1 MRFRCGNA
9 LLVCLLSGAVHAQ
22 AIEDSEWLE
31 RSRAILEESIESAP
45 PDWLRARSTDAALDA
60 AREIADLS
68 TDGDVRTGESTAPGR
83 ILIFAS
89 FSIPEVTLKGLLLQ
103 ATERNVVLV
112 LRGVPKGSTVPGT
125 VARLKG
131 LLPGDA
137 TPHVMLDPTLFRRF
151 AVERVPTFAL
161 ERGPGQKPVIA
172 RGAVTNEWVRR
183 MAARVQTGD
192 EDLGRRAEDYAIA
205 ETDLIEEMQQRLAL
219 VDFEARRREAIELFW
234 SKHGGNF
241 VELPDAKERREL
253 LIDPSVRVTEDVED
267 VDGNVLVSAGQ
278 TFNPLTW
285 VPLSKTIVVFRGT
298 DPRQVSKAQELAR
311 DARIGGRGV
320 ILLTTAIQTDRGWQH
335 LSELERALSGAVYLL
350 PQSLVERFHL
360 ARIPATV
367 VSRGQR
373 LLVTEIPVG
382 VPQ

>member
-31 RSRAILEESIESAP
+31 RSRAILEKSVESAP
-45 PDWLRARSTDAALDA
+45 PDWLRTESTGAALA
-60 AREIADLS
+60 AAQEIADRS
-68 TDGDVRTGESTAPGR
+68 TGRDVRTGESTAPGR

-89 FSIPEVTLKGLLLQ
+89 FSLPDATLKSLLLQ
-103 ATERNVVLV
+103 ATEQDVALV

-125 VARLKG
+125 VARLKR
-131 LLPGDA
+131 LLPADA
-137 TPHVMLDPTLFRRF
+137 IPNVMLDPTLFRRF

-161 ERGPGQKPVIA
+161 ARSPGQKPVNA
-172 RGAVTNEWVRR
+172 RGAVTSEWVRR
-183 MAARVQTGD
+183 MAASVQTGH

-205 ETDLIEEMQQRLAL
+205 EIDLIEEMQQRLAL
-219 VDFEARRREAIELFW
+219 VDFEARRREAIEQFW
-234 SKHGGNF
+234 AKHGGNF

-253 LIDPSVRVTEDVED
+253 RIDPLVRVTEDVED
-267 VDGNVLVSAGQ
+267 ADGSVLVSAGQ
-278 TFNPLTW
+278 TFTQLTW
-285 VPLSKTIVVFRGT
+285 VPLSKTIIVFRGT

-311 DARIGGRGV
+311 DARSGGRGV

-360 ARIPATV
+360 ARVPATV

-373 LLVTEIPVG
+373 LLVTEVPVG

>member
-320 ILLTTAIQTDRGWQH
+320 ILLTTAIQTDRGWKH
-335 LSELERALSGAVYLL
+335 ISELERALSGAVYLL